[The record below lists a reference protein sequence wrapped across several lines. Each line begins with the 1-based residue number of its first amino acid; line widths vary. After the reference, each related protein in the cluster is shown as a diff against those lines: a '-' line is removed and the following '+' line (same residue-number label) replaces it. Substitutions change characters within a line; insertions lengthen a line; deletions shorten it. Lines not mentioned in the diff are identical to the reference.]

1 MRSWKGLFLLTVFLV
16 MFTTGLAWGA
26 NEVASQNLSNVKKV
40 EHSKVIEEEN
50 AAKEEHE
57 ALMNLL
63 WFTMNFIALVA
74 ILYKYGRKPIGDM
87 FRQRR
92 ETILKRYNELIEKK
106 KEAEAR
112 YIELQEKLKNLEK
125 EAKEIYEN
133 YVQQGI
139 KEKERII
146 AEAEAQAER
155 IKQQAELYIQQE
167 VEKAMAALREEIA
180 EESVKV
186 AEEILKKSITVED
199 QKKILKDFIN
209 EIKGRV
215 VH

>member
-1 MRSWKGLFLLTVFLV
+1 MRRWVKISLFVISCLLIVV
-16 MFTTGLAWGA
+16 AVAWGA
-26 NEVASQNLSNVKKV
+26 EG
-40 EHSKVIEEEN
+40 EE
-50 AAKEEHE
+50 APHGVTHE
-57 ALMNLL
+57 QLMNLL
-63 WFTMNFIALVA
+63 WFTLNFLALVA
-74 ILYKYGRKPIGDM
+74 ILYKYGKKPISDM
-87 FRQRR
+87 FAARR
-92 ETILKRYNELIEKK
+92 EKILKQYNELLEKK

-146 AEAEAQAER
+146 KEAEEQAER

-167 VEKAMAALREEIA
+167 VEKATAMLREEIA
-180 EESVKV
+180 EASVKL
-186 AEEILKKSITVED
+186 AEEILRKNITEED
-199 QKKILKDFIN
+199 QKKIFNDFIN

>member
-1 MRSWKGLFLLTVFLV
+1 MRRWKGLFLFVGLSVLLGA
-16 MFTTGLAWGA
+16 GLAWGA
-26 NEVASQNLSNVKKV
+26 
-40 EHSKVIEEEN
+40 EEGPPHGVT
-50 AAKEEHE
+50 HE
-57 ALMNLL
+57 QIMNLI

-92 ETILKRYNELIEKK
+92 ENILKQYNELLEKK

-133 YVQQGI
+133 YVEQGM

-146 AEAEAQAER
+146 KEAEAQAER

-167 VEKAMAALREEIA
+167 VEKATAMLREEIA
-180 EESVKV
+180 EASVKL
-186 AEEILKKSITVED
+186 AEEILRKNITEDD
-199 QKKILKDFIN
+199 QKKIIKDFIN